1 MYQPIIGLSHIG
13 LHVRDL
19 ERSKKFYME
28 VLGFSNT
35 CTAPLENGTVLC
47 FLRNGDCEIELIAKS
62 NYQPRQDGHFEHLCL
77 KTTDLDAAIAHLCAQ
92 GVQMEGPSRSIPNV
106 YHGIRLAFFRG
117 PDGEL
122 LELNEFAD

>member
-35 CTAPLENGTVLC
+35 
-47 FLRNGDCEIELIAKS
+47 
-62 NYQPRQDGHFEHLCL
+62 
-77 KTTDLDAAIAHLCAQ
+77 
-92 GVQMEGPSRSIPNV
+92 
-106 YHGIRLAFFRG
+106 
-117 PDGEL
+117 
-122 LELNEFAD
+122 